1 MVKGVNKTIIEIN
14 ETGNK
19 VFDRVLLFVNPDKAY
34 SDTASLKREALDYVK
49 GLSPDFNTGFLR
61 QRIKR
66 RKQKRLLIGLL
77 VALIL
82 ISGAATIF
90 IFNIL

>member
-34 SDTASLKREALDYVK
+34 SDSVALKKEALDYIK

-66 RKQKRLLIGLL
+66 RKQKRLLLGIL
-77 VALIL
+77 VGFTLIL
-82 ISGAATIF
+82 GVSLIF

>member
-34 SDTASLKREALDYVK
+34 SDSMSLKKEALDYIK
-49 GLSPDFNTGFLR
+49 GLSPDFNTGYLR
-61 QRIKR
+61 KRIKKR
-66 RKQKRLLIGLL
+66 RQIKLLIYLSTSFVLL
-77 VALIL
+77 AGIVSLFL
-82 ISGAATIF
+82 
-90 IFNIL
+90 FNIL

>member
-34 SDTASLKREALDYVK
+34 SDSVALKREALDYIK

-66 RKQKRLLIGLL
+66 RKQKKLLLGLL
-77 VALIL
+77 AGFIL
-82 ISGAATIF
+82 ISGVALIF

>member
-34 SDTASLKREALDYVK
+34 TDSASLKREALNYIK

-61 QRIKR
+61 KRIKR
-66 RKQKRLLIGLL
+66 RKRIKLLICFSSAFLL
-77 VALIL
+77 LSAVACIL
-82 ISGAATIF
+82 

>member
-34 SDTASLKREALDYVK
+34 SDSVVLKKEALDYIK

-61 QRIKR
+61 KRIKKR
-66 RKQKRLLIGLL
+66 RQIKLLIYLATSFVVL
-77 VALIL
+77 
-82 ISGAATIF
+82 AAIVSLF
-90 IFNIL
+90 LFNIL

>member
-34 SDTASLKREALDYVK
+34 SDSVALKKEALDYIK

-61 QRIKR
+61 QRIKK

-77 VALIL
+77 AAFVL
-82 ISGAATIF
+82 ISGTALIF